1 MICRIHVQDCNHEAA
16 ERQGTVKPS
25 QPTHTFY
32 CSMQRVIKLAD
43 PNFLFEHIQPTP
55 VCCYSDRLLTSI

>member
-1 MICRIHVQDCNHEAA
+1 MSRTVIMKQQRDG
-16 ERQGTVKPS
+16 GTVKPS
-25 QPTHTFY
+25 QPTHTLY